1 MAAEKKKKTC
11 FEKRFIQQ
19 SQHQLSL
26 SLASDA
32 PHSHYICSANQHQ
45 CAEYFMAL
53 LLWVFWFCFACDFFS
68 LLSRGIDF
76 LWCDCMLCAFI
87 HSIFRSCV
95 MCYVFLDFGYARKPI
110 CWCMESEVGEHFK
123 SHFNTHLHTKKSH
136 THSYRNWLSWNWC
149 QCVCVSLSFPQSHS
163 LWIQKSTFFLFSETK
178 YFFVLSCWNLQCQG
192 SAVFWLSLEYRKRN
206 TRTSKIVSTYSTM
219 NTCEPCSRIH
229 SYRSNWNK
237 VSNNKQTLSIL

>member
-149 QCVCVSLSFPQSHS
+149 QCVCVCLFHFPNLILFESRNQPFFCLVKPNIFLSF
-163 LWIQKSTFFLFSETK
+163 LVEIYNVRGLLFFDCHWNIEKETHAHPK
-178 YFFVLSCWNLQCQG
+178 
-192 SAVFWLSLEYRKRN
+192 
-206 TRTSKIVSTYSTM
+206 
-219 NTCEPCSRIH
+219 
-229 SYRSNWNK
+229 
-237 VSNNKQTLSIL
+237 